1 MIEENNYTKEDYI
14 NILQIALK
22 RCCDD
27 YVFYTKGRM
36 FLDINSQFEY
46 DRRIEDAK
54 QKYKRQKGL
63 NL

>member
-1 MIEENNYTKEDYI
+1 MIEENNYTNEDYI
-14 NILQIALK
+14 KILQIAL
-22 RCCDD
+22 RNCCDD

-36 FLDINSQFEY
+36 FLDVNSQFEY

-54 QKYKRQKGL
+54 QKYKKQKGV